1 MDEGFL
7 VIYLET
13 ESVSGNRGYKSGK
26 GLRPTP
32 GITPLNCDREL
43 GSRSPT
49 DSRCGLPSQEVDM
62 VSDMESAYY
71 RFSIKEEVYSCSS
84 YFFTLWFIWTNK
96 PRLLYKGFTATTG
109 QTRCRCV
116 WCKSPTWIAYD
127 FQIRH
132 QQVLHDIRSSHLWQ
146 NSPHICESTW

>member
-43 GSRSPT
+43 GSRPPT

-116 WCKSPTWIAYD
+116 
-127 FQIRH
+127 
-132 QQVLHDIRSSHLWQ
+132 
-146 NSPHICESTW
+146 